1 LRRPKRTTS
10 RWLQPATAGKV
21 KILQDLR
28 VRVDD
33 DRLSSRTEQ
42 TMKIKEVFAYLCVSD
57 ANAALDFYQRA
68 FGVKEKFRLTEP
80 SGRIGHAELEFG
92 AMTVMLSDEF
102 PEHGIRS
109 ATSIGATAVTI
120 HLHVD
125 NADAM
130 IAQAVRAGANLER
143 EPFDAFYGERSG
155 VVRDPFGHRWLIGHS
170 IEEVT
175 PDEMQRRYTEILSG

>member
-1 LRRPKRTTS
+1 MISLSVSVDVP
-10 RWLQPATAGKV
+10 
-21 KILQDLR
+21 DLDEG
-28 VRVDD
+28 VR
-33 DRLSSRTEQ
+33 
-42 TMKIKEVFAYLCVSD
+42 
-57 ANAALDFYQRA
+57 FYRRA

-80 SGRIGHAELEFG
+80 SGRIGHAELAFG
-92 AMTVMLSDEF
+92 DMTVMVSDEF

-125 NADAM
+125 DADAM
-130 IAQAVRAGANLER
+130 IAQAVRAGATLER

-175 PDEMQRRYTEILSG
+175 PDEMQRRYTEILGG